1 MKLSRRFDYAL
12 ILVAVVSLGSVFCAM
27 SMQKAPNIYADGT
40 EIYTEATS
48 HFVTIYDQDVKLTV
62 KTDAPTV
69 EQALGRLNV
78 QLNNTDRV
86 EPSLDTTID
95 RDNFFINIYRSRPV
109 IIDDSGTQKYL
120 MTASFDPKVIASE
133 AGVDIYDGDQIDF
146 VPNVNF
152 LEAGIA
158 NVYKITRN
166 GGRTITIEE
175 EIPFSEETVKDYRLA
190 SGSSEVRQLGE
201 VGRKE
206 VVYEVFY
213 IDGVET
219 ERKLVS
225 ENITK
230 EPISRI
236 VAIGAKRSIAPE
248 QETCANWARQAGVSE
263 DDMSAA
269 LQLIYRE
276 SGCRVDA
283 ENASTG
289 AYGIPQALPGTKM
302 ASAGSD
308 WKTNPV
314 TQIRWMVSYV
324 SGRYGGWQGALNHSD
339 TYGWY

>member
-1 MKLSRRFDYAL
+1 MRLSRRFDYAL
-12 ILVAVVSLGSVFCAM
+12 ILIATVSLGSVFAAM
-27 SMQKAPNIYADGT
+27 CLHKTPNIYADGT
-40 EIYTEATS
+40 EVYSDNVS
-48 HFVTIYDQDVKLTV
+48 HFVTIYDQDSKLIV
-62 KTDAPTV
+62 KTDAATV

-78 QLNNTDRV
+78 QLNDTDRV
-86 EPSLDTTID
+86 EPSLDTAID

-133 AGVDIYDGDQIDF
+133 AGIDIYDGDKIDF
-146 VPNVNF
+146 VPNTNF

-175 EIPFSEETVKDYRLA
+175 EIPFGEQTVRDYSLA
-190 SGSSEVRQLGE
+190 RGNSEVRQLGE
-201 VGRKE
+201 IGRKE

-225 ENITK
+225 ETITK
-230 EPISRI
+230 EPVDRI
-236 VAIGAKRSIAPE
+236 VAIGAKQSIRPE
-248 QETCANWARQAGVSE
+248 QETCASWAREAGVSE
-263 DDMSAA
+263 TDLSAA

-302 ASAGSD
+302 AAAGSD
-308 WKTNPV
+308 WQTNPV

-324 SGRYGGWQGALNHSD
+324 TNRYGGWQGALNHSD